1 MELISDTLVNVSQLA
16 LQEEEKLC
24 FVVLADFWAV
34 NIPIKLTTVKQLAC
48 KIPANLKNNSH
59 K

>member
-1 MELISDTLVNVSQLA
+1 MELISDTPANVSQLP
-16 LQEEEKLC
+16 LQEEKLC
-24 FVVLADFWAV
+24 FVVLADFWDI

-48 KIPANLKNNSH
+48 KIPANLKINFH